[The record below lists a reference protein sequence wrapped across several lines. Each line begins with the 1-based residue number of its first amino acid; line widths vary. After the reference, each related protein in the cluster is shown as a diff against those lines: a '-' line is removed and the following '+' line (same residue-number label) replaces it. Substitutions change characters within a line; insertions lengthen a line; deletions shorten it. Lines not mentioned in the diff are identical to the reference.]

1 MNRRET
7 RHVSTQSRSQAAHSG
22 PPCGRIARRSFVT
35 DLGMGL
41 GTIALGSM
49 LNRDLRSAEQ
59 TPATV
64 NSSARAESIPKA
76 KNVIWV
82 FLSGGVSHL
91 ETFDPKPLLNK
102 FAGKTYDETQLPNPQ
117 KLPIYLE
124 RSRSVV
130 GMDREV
136 VSKIMP
142 LQVGFQRRGQSG
154 HWVSDWLPHLGG
166 VVDDLC
172 IVRSMYTTDND
183 HNAEFQFHTGRH
195 SLDEQQP
202 TIGSW
207 ISYGLGS
214 LNENLPQF
222 VFLGQYKDT
231 RVKRNF
237 DANYLGPAH
246 SGIELSLDPANPLP
260 FGKLAAGVTAEEQ
273 AAQFDLIRRWNTAQA
288 EQFPADSDLQAR
300 IRAYELAYRMQMS
313 APEALD
319 LSRETAGT
327 LNVYGVDN
335 ATTELY
341 GRRLLTARRLA
352 ERGVRFTLVYL
363 SDYGEWDSHSNI
375 KELHARSCGRVDKP
389 LAGLIQDL
397 KQRGMLEDTLVVC
410 ATEFGR
416 TPALELT
423 SLNKAGTGRDHHPH
437 GFTIWMA
444 GAGLKKGILHGAT
457 DELGFHAV
465 EHPHYV
471 TDIHATVL
479 RLLGLDSHDLT
490 LPDRKRL
497 EIDFGRAIE
506 EILA

>member
-1 MNRRET
+1 MG
-7 RHVSTQSRSQAAHSG
+7 AAN
-22 PPCGRIARRSFVT
+22 PFCGRIKRRGFLS
-35 DLGMGL
+35 GL
-41 GTIALGSM
+41 GLGFGS
-49 LNRDLRSAEQ
+49 LAVGNLLAEDSTSAAKPRS
-59 TPATV
+59 T
-64 NSSARAESIPKA
+64 ARA

-102 FAGKTYDETQLPNPQ
+102 FAGKTFDETGLTNPQ
-117 KLPIYLE
+117 KLPIYRE

-136 VSKIMP
+136 ISKIMP
-142 LQVGFQRRGQSG
+142 LQVGFKRYGENG
-154 HWVSDWLPHLGG
+154 IEVSDWLPNLGG

-172 IVRSMYTTDND
+172 IIRSMYTTDND

-214 LNENLPQF
+214 LNENLPRF

-246 SGIELSLDPANPLP
+246 GGIELSLDPANPLP
-260 FGKLAAGVTAEEQ
+260 FGRRTGGVTADEQ
-273 AAQFDLIRRWNTAQA
+273 RGQFELIDRWNRESA
-288 EQFPADSDLQAR
+288 ERTPEDEQLRAR
-300 IRAYELAYRMQMS
+300 IKAYELAYRMQTS
-313 APEALD
+313 APETLD
-319 LSRETAGT
+319 LTGETAAT
-327 LNVYGVDN
+327 LELYGIN
-335 ATTELY
+335 SPNTELY
-341 GRRLLTARRLA
+341 GKRLLTARRLA

-389 LAGLIQDL
+389 LAGLIRDL
-397 KQRGMLEDTLVVC
+397 KQRGMLDDTLVVC

-423 SLNKAGTGRDHHPH
+423 TLNKAGTGRDHHPH
-437 GFTIWMA
+437 GFTVWMA
-444 GAGLKKGILHGAT
+444 GGGVKRGFLHGTT
-457 DELGFHAV
+457 DELGFHAA
-465 EHPHYV
+465 ENPHYV
-471 TDIHATVL
+471 TDIHATTL
-479 RLLGLDSHDLT
+479 HLLGLDPRQLA
-490 LPDRKRL
+490 LPTRKRL
-497 EIDFGRAIE
+497 ELDYGQVIE
-506 EILA
+506 DVLA

>member
-1 MNRRET
+1 MSRVMKQLQWNAMTMHEIRASRRGFL
-7 RHVSTQSRSQAAHSG
+7 SG
-22 PPCGRIARRSFVT
+22 
-35 DLGMGL
+35 LGMGF
-41 GTIALGSM
+41 GALAAGSLLSEPSPSSRAHAHEASM
-49 LNRDLRSAEQ
+49 AASLR
-59 TPATV
+59 P
-64 NSSARAESIPKA
+64 RA
-76 KNVIWV
+76 KNVIWI

-130 GMDREV
+130 GFDREV
-136 VSKIMP
+136 ISKIMP
-142 LQVGFQRRGQSG
+142 LQVGFRKCGASG
-154 HWVSDWLPHLGG
+154 IEVSDWLPHLRT

-214 LNENLPQF
+214 LNENLPRF

-246 SGIELSLDPANPLP
+246 SGIELSLDPKNPLP
-260 FGKLAAGVTAEEQ
+260 FGRRIGGMTASEQLGQFQLVERFNRYALQRNPEDEALAA
-273 AAQFDLIRRWNTAQA
+273 RMR
-288 EQFPADSDLQAR
+288 S
-300 IRAYELAYRMQMS
+300 YELAYRMQMS
-313 APEALD
+313 APEVLD
-319 LSRETAGT
+319 LSSESAETHA
-327 LNVYGVDN
+327 LYGIDQT
-335 ATTELY
+335 TTELY
-341 GRRLLTARRLA
+341 GRRLLAARRLA

-375 KELHARSCGRVDKP
+375 KELHARSCGRVDRP
-389 LAGLIQDL
+389 LAGLITDL
-397 KQRGMLEDTLVVC
+397 KRRGMLEDTLVVC

-444 GAGLKKGILHGAT
+444 GGGVKAGYVHGST
-457 DELGFHAV
+457 DELGFHAA
-465 EHPHYV
+465 ESPHYV
-471 TDIHATVL
+471 TDIHATAL
-479 RLLGLDSHDLT
+479 KLLGVNSRDLVI
-490 LPDRKRL
+490 PGRQRL
-497 EIDFGRAIE
+497 ELDYGEPIDDIIA
-506 EILA
+506 

>member
-1 MNRRET
+1 MRHRPGTFCGRVNRRGFL
-7 RHVSTQSRSQAAHSG
+7 SG
-22 PPCGRIARRSFVT
+22 
-35 DLGMGL
+35 LGMGFASL
-41 GTIALGSM
+41 AAGDLLAE
-49 LNRDLRSAEQ
+49 NRAMITRQ
-59 TPATV
+59 P
-64 NSSARAESIPKA
+64 RA

-102 FAGKTYDETQLPNPQ
+102 FAGKTFDETGLANPQ

-136 VSKIMP
+136 ISKIMP
-142 LQVGFQRRGQSG
+142 LQVGFKRYGQSG
-154 HWVSDWLPHLGG
+154 IEVSDWLPNLGS

-172 IVRSMYTTDND
+172 IIRSMYTTDND

-214 LNENLPQF
+214 LNENLPRF

-246 SGIELSLDPANPLP
+246 AGIELSLDPKNPLP
-260 FGKLAAGVTAEEQ
+260 FGRRTGGVTAAEQ
-273 AAQFDLIRRWNTAQA
+273 KRQFELIDRWNRASA
-288 EQFPADSDLQAR
+288 EHAPEDEQLRAR
-300 IRAYELAYRMQMS
+300 IKAYELAYRMQMS
-313 APEALD
+313 APE
-319 LSRETAGT
+319 T
-327 LNVYGVDN
+327 LNLSDESQATLDMYGINN

-341 GRRLLTARRLA
+341 GKRLLTARRLA

-375 KELHARSCGRVDKP
+375 KELHAKSCGRVDKP
-389 LAGLIQDL
+389 LAALIKDL

-416 TPALELT
+416 TPALEFT
-423 SLNKAGTGRDHHPH
+423 ALNKAGTGRDHHPH

-444 GAGLKKGILHGAT
+444 GGGVKSGYLHGTT
-457 DELGFHAV
+457 DELGFHAA
-465 EHPHYV
+465 EQPHYV
-471 TDIHATVL
+471 TDIHATTL
-479 RLLGLDSHDLT
+479 HLLGLDPRQLA
-490 LPDRKRL
+490 LPSRKRL
-497 EIDFGRAIE
+497 ELDYGQVIE
-506 EILA
+506 DVLV

>member
-1 MNRRET
+1 MPQSKTTFCGRVNRRGFL
-7 RHVSTQSRSQAAHSG
+7 SG
-22 PPCGRIARRSFVT
+22 
-35 DLGMGL
+35 LGMGF
-41 GTIALGSM
+41 GS
-49 LNRDLRSAEQ
+49 LAAASILADDIPIGGAIPGIQPQRA
-59 TPATV
+59 
-64 NSSARAESIPKA
+64 ARA

-102 FAGKTYDETQLPNPQ
+102 YAGKTFDETGMTNPQ

-136 VSKIMP
+136 ISKIMP
-142 LQVGFQRRGQSG
+142 LQVGFKRYGNSG
-154 HWVSDWLPHLGG
+154 MEVSDWLPNLGS

-172 IVRSMYTTDND
+172 IIRSMYTTDND

-207 ISYGLGS
+207 VSYGLGS
-214 LNENLPQF
+214 LNENLPRF

-246 SGIELSLDPANPLP
+246 AGIELSLDPNNPLP
-260 FGKLAAGVTAEEQ
+260 FGRRTGGVTADEQ
-273 AAQFDLIRRWNTAQA
+273 RKQFALIDRWNRQSA
-288 EQFPADSDLQAR
+288 ERTPEDDQLRAR
-300 IRAYELAYRMQMS
+300 IKAYELAYRMQMS
-313 APEALD
+313 APETLNLADETQATLD
-319 LSRETAGT
+319 L
-327 LNVYGVDN
+327 YGVN
-335 ATTELY
+335 NPTTELY
-341 GRRLLTARRLA
+341 GKRLLTARRLA

-389 LAGLIQDL
+389 LAGLIKDL

-444 GAGLKKGILHGAT
+444 GGGVKSGYHHGST
-457 DELGFHAV
+457 DELGFHADQ
-465 EHPHYV
+465 HPHYV
-471 TDIHATVL
+471 TDIHATTL
-479 RLLGLDSHDLT
+479 HLLGLDGRQLA
-490 LPDRKRL
+490 LPSRKRL
-497 EIDFGRAIE
+497 ELDYGQVIE
-506 EILA
+506 DILA